1 MYDARLLPT
10 AYGIGGDLPD
20 LRPMVV
26 IIAWDLVFATLVT
39 LGLIP
44 LLYSLVTIPPRLRK
58 NKIVTQRVT
67 PGSEFHPVS

>member
-26 IIAWDLVFATLVT
+26 TMAWGLVFATLVT

-44 LLYSLVTIPPRLRK
+44 LLYSLVTLPPRPWKKR
-58 NKIVTQRVT
+58 Q
-67 PGSEFHPVS
+67 P